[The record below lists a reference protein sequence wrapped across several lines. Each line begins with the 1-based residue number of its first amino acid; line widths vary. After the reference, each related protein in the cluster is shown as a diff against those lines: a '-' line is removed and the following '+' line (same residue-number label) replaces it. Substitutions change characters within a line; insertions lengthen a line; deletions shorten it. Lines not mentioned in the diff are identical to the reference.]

1 MSQNIYHIE
10 QLDCSYDKE
19 KTVFHIEQL
28 DVPRGKVVFF
38 VGPSGIG
45 KSTILETLGF
55 MTNTIQRV
63 CKYEYN
69 DCEVSKMWNKTDKE
83 LSAFRMKEFS
93 FVFQQN
99 NLMPNFTKYE
109 NIITPALFQGMDY
122 KYAHEETKK
131 ILDLIGLPTED
142 DKKEVS
148 EYSGGERQRLALARA
163 ILPDFNVL
171 FADEPTGNLDSANA
185 DKLMNLIVMSV
196 KKKNSTAI
204 IVSHDINL
212 SVKYADEI
220 VLIRKDEVRNCGVID
235 EASRYSKAETK
246 WMNVGKQYSDKDM
259 CELLNRSLRDE

>member
-1 MSQNIYHIE
+1 MSENIYHIE
-10 QLDCSYDKE
+10 QLDCSYDKK
-19 KTVFHIEQL
+19 KTVLHIEQL
-28 DVPRGKVVFF
+28 DVPRGNVVFF

-63 CKYEYN
+63 CIYEYD
-69 DCEVSKMWNKTDKE
+69 DCEVSRMWNKNDTE
-83 LSAFRMKEFS
+83 LSTFRMKEFS

-99 NLMPNFTKYE
+99 NLMPNFTAYE
-109 NIITPALFQGMDY
+109 NIITPALFQGMDFHRA
-122 KYAHEETKK
+122 KKETKK

-142 DKKEVS
+142 RAVS
-148 EYSGGERQRLALARA
+148 EYSGGQRQRLALARA

-185 DKLMNLIVMSV
+185 DKLMDLIVSSV
-196 KKKNSTAI
+196 KEKNSTAI

-220 VLIRKDEVRNCGVID
+220 VLIRKDKVMNCGIID
-235 EASRYSKAETK
+235 EASRYIKAETK
-246 WMNVGKQYSDKDM
+246 WMNAEKQYSDNGM
-259 CELLNRSLRDE
+259 CELLNSSLRNE